1 MVKTGNISKQ
11 KIEHIAWLARI
22 ELSDEEKKLY
32 TQQINK
38 ILEYF
43 KIIEDAKTEDVH
55 PTFNILG
62 LSNVLREDNVKPS
75 QSNVEALKNAPKK
88 ERGYFKTTK
97 IV

>member
-1 MVKTGNISKQ
+1 MAKTGNISKQ

-43 KIIEDAKTEDVH
+43 KIIEDAKTEDVL

-62 LSNVLREDNVKPS
+62 LFNVLREDNVKPS
-75 QSNVEALKNAPKK
+75 QSNFEALKNAPKK

-97 IV
+97 II